1 MKVKKKTILGT
12 IIFLVVVT
20 LVVWRQKTV
29 PTESSQSSKSA
40 SHPATTTQNSKSLS
54 PAAEQPLSSTSSNV
68 LANAKKKVAEM
79 GVLEEMA
86 MLDEIAKQD
95 LPAIFM
101 AMLDA
106 ERVEKDDLKQQHLQT
121 VLSDAMRIKKPT
133 PEFLEQLYGFVIN
146 TANSQFERDLLIGA
160 LEGAATKESV
170 TLLLRLAKTAP
181 DVKVRESAASLAG
194 LGHPNQNVA
203 DLFPILERTWRETSD
218 PILIGSTSTAMA
230 KFGTASGVELLL
242 SAALATDSRDEE
254 RQQAA
259 KNALQIVSNGEAV
272 PPLAARL
279 KGQAP
284 TSEVVE
290 LLAPIL
296 AGTNGPD
303 GQQALVSWLQGRS
316 ENATPLV
323 EQLFR
328 QHIRTDPFES
338 AWGKALDPAVP
349 FVNEENR
356 KAIREALDRHRVDR
370 KQEP

>member
-1 MKVKKKTILGT
+1 MKTKHQLFLGGLVALSAVIISLWLRKERLTQSSDSENEANQSVIIASNSTPAPPVSLTPQSTAGSNAHITSVKKY
-12 IIFLVVVT
+12 F
-20 LVVWRQKTV
+20 
-29 PTESSQSSKSA
+29 
-40 SHPATTTQNSKSLS
+40 
-54 PAAEQPLSSTSSNV
+54 
-68 LANAKKKVAEM
+68 EM
-79 GVLEEMA
+79 GVLEQNAILKKIEQQE
-86 MLDEIAKQD
+86 LPEIFQ
-95 LPAIFM
+95 

-106 ERVEKDDLKQQHLQT
+106 DRVEHDDLKQMHLQS
-121 VLSDAMRIKKPT
+121 VLSDALKIKKPT
-133 PEFLEQLYGFVIN
+133 PEFMEQMYGFVIN

-170 TLLLRLAKTAP
+170 TLLLRMAKTAP

-194 LGHPNQNVA
+194 LGRPNQNVA

-303 GQQALVSWLQGRS
+303 GQQALVAGCKVVLKM
-316 ENATPLV
+316 PL
-323 EQLFR
+323 R
-328 QHIRTDPFES
+328 
-338 AWGKALDPAVP
+338 W
-349 FVNEENR
+349 
-356 KAIREALDRHRVDR
+356 
-370 KQEP
+370 